1 MVIQVAL
8 CQNKK
13 SLFTPE
19 LTLFLLSK
27 CSLEFAFQGQSV
39 LFILKNTVENYIFHP
54 FIRLFGG
61 TK

>member
-13 SLFTPE
+13 SPFTHE
-19 LTLFLLSK
+19 LTVFLLSK
-27 CSLEFAFQGQSV
+27 CYLEFAFQGQSV

-54 FIRLFGG
+54 FI
-61 TK
+61 